1 MRAGRSECYGA
12 DLVSQSRPLNTRTAS
27 AHHDED
33 MCKHTTHRNQISE
46 AEDRTEQREDSA
58 HCAAGALHLDSWT
71 KHDHVMYT

>member
-1 MRAGRSECYGA
+1 MRAGRFECYGA

-46 AEDRTEQREDSA
+46 LGDRTEQREDSA
-58 HCAAGALHLDSWT
+58 HCAAGALHLNSWT
-71 KHDHVMYT
+71 KHGHVMCT